1 MKREGEVRDYFT
13 RDAKRFDNI
22 YGEGLQRNPIQRLVD
37 ALFRRRELRQRT
49 EMCLRGAGGAR
60 RVLEVGCGSGRVAV
74 ALAQAGVE
82 HVTGIDLSDEMC
94 RLAGELAERL
104 GQADRCRF
112 VCASAEAYEP
122 DEPFDAVV
130 AMGVFDY
137 VADPVAMLARLRR
150 LSSGRLV
157 ASFPR
162 KRMLLNLP
170 RRLWLKTKRCP
181 VYFYGRRTVEDLM
194 RGAGL
199 ELIEVWPIGHPPL
212 VASFVAVGRVP
223 GGTDAASDSP
233 G

>member
-1 MKREGEVRDYFT
+1 MKEEGEVREYFT
-13 RDAKRFDNI
+13 RDARRFDNI
-22 YGEGLQRNPIQRLVD
+22 YEEGRQRNPIQRLVD

-49 EMCLRGAGGAR
+49 RMCLKGAGDAR
-60 RVLEVGCGSGRVAV
+60 RVLEIGCGSGRVAV

-94 RLAGELAERL
+94 RLAGELAERI

-112 VCASAEAYEP
+112 VCASADAYEA

-137 VADPVAMLARLRR
+137 VADPAAMLARMRA
-150 LSSGRLV
+150 LSRSRVV

-162 KRMLLNLP
+162 RRMLLNLP

-181 VYFYGRRTVEDLM
+181 VYFYGRRSVEDLL
-194 RGAGL
+194 RKAGL
-199 ELIEVWPIGHPPL
+199 EPVDLWPIGRPPL
-212 VASFVAVGRVP
+212 IGSFIAVGRVP
-223 GGTDAASDSP
+223 DTASEGKP
-233 G
+233 